1 MAMAIRRISKSIRSG
16 LGLNDTTENS
26 SPTLSFSVQ
35 GNSSA
40 VKRRPWFRT
49 TPIEEAVLSKRG
61 SPIHLEVK
69 ARHQGWVE
77 AWQQDKSQSWFELK
91 IIREDVKVRDEKKPQ
106 ERERDENK
114 AKENSEKKPE
124 PQETNPDDKKS
135 QETNPDDKKS
145 QENEQVD
152 KKAKIRQD
160 GKEDEQ
166 KNKLQW
172 RIVDVP
178 VENDGTPTK
187 YQGNLKGEDLKQFWD
202 NLKRGDRLE
211 VIGCARYTGWNCF
224 GRWAELRVGAEDAG
238 ASSSRT
244 NSKT

>member
-1 MAMAIRRISKSIRSG
+1 MAIVIRRISKSIRSG
-16 LGLNDTTENS
+16 LGLSDTTENS
-26 SPTLSFSVQ
+26 SPTLSWDADRKVYTAEVNTKLSVQ

-40 VKRRPWFRT
+40 VKRRPWFHT

-69 ARHQGWVE
+69 ARHQGCLAARQVT
-77 AWQQDKSQSWFELK
+77 ELG
-91 IIREDVKVRDEKKPQ
+91 DEKKPQ
-106 ERERDENK
+106 ESERDENK
-114 AKENSEKKPE
+114 AEENSEKKPE
-124 PQETNPDDKKS
+124 PQETV
-135 QETNPDDKKS
+135 PDDKKS

-238 ASSSRT
+238 ASSS
-244 NSKT
+244 